1 MLNRFLAAVGV
12 VASAAV
18 VTSCSTGE
26 PQARTPDLAPR
37 GTAMTTVTPSR
48 QDLTNTVSLSGTV
61 TMDPVYGVV
70 APVAGEVRYLTVG
83 ESDHTPTRPTRVG
96 SVWAD
101 GEPHWFEV
109 PAGSTFAGRL
119 ADDRATVT
127 AGMPVASAKLAG
139 YGIVAEIDGA
149 QAYQIA
155 AGLTQVQ
162 AQIKNGPGPFACKAL
177 GTIAALPEGTV
188 PASPPAEPPADQ
200 EAPPS
205 GAQPP
210 PVAPVANEPPAEGP
224 GGSESTGLR
233 LVCIAPPAVK
243 LINGASVDLEV
254 ITAKVTNA
262 LVVPVEAVAG
272 KQGAGKVEVVGPDGG
287 RTIVDVVLGLTDG
300 KVIEV
305 KSGLEGDET
314 LSVPGPNL
322 PPGPDPR
329 QGGGPSAPMGS
340 K

>member
-1 MLNRFLAAVGV
+1 M
-12 VASAAV
+12 ASAVVMVAV
-18 VTSCSTGE
+18 ITSCSTGE
-26 PQARTPDLAPR
+26 PEAQTPDLAPR

-61 TMDPVYGVV
+61 TMDPVYGIV
-70 APVAGEVRYLTVG
+70 APVAGQVRYLTI
-83 ESDHTPTRPTRVG
+83 EEPDRTPTRPTRVG

-109 PAGSTFAGRL
+109 PAGSTFTGRL

-139 YGIVAEIDGA
+139 YAIVAEIDGE

-162 AQIKNGPGPFACKAL
+162 AQIKNGPGPFPCKAL

-188 PASPPAEPPADQ
+188 PAPPPAEPPA
-200 EAPPS
+200 EPESPRS

-210 PVAPVANEPPAEGP
+210 PVEPVDQEPPAGGP
-224 GGSESTGLR
+224 GGSDSTGLR
-233 LVCIAPPAVK
+233 LVCTAPPATK

-254 ITAKVTNA
+254 VTAKAANA

-272 KQGAGKVEVVGPDGG
+272 KQGSGKVDVVESDGG
-287 RTIVDVVLGLTDG
+287 RKIVDVVLGLTDG

-305 KSGLEGDET
+305 KSGLKGDET

-322 PPGPDPR
+322 PSGPDPQ
-329 QGGGPSAPMGS
+329 QGGDPSGPMGS